1 MADKKEKVVRFISRY
16 LSLRII
22 TKAGFSREVDGQ
34 RSSTAGESIQF
45 EQGVF
50 ETSDPEVVKYV
61 EARPEFGKHIQ
72 RVPDNVENLTKE
84 QAEQFQSLEAREAAV
99 AAREAAL
106 EGKEGQ
112 VTANEAGRSEEDEED
127 EDEGD
132 DLETKTK
139 AELQAIAE
147 EEEVEGTNSRTKV
160 PDLIE
165 AIRAARTDTAAF
177 TD

>member
-50 ETSDPEVVKYV
+50 ETADPEVVKYI

-72 RVPDNVENLTKE
+72 RVPDNIENLSKE

-112 VTANEAGRSEEDEED
+112 VTDNEAGRNEDD
-127 EDEGD
+127 EDDESD
-132 DLETKTK
+132 DGLEQMGKP
-139 AELQAIAE
+139 ELLNIVERE
-147 EEEVEGTNSRTKV
+147 EIEGTNSRTKV
-160 PDLIE
+160 ADLIA
-165 AIRAARTDTAAF
+165 AIRAARADTAAF